1 MKHRIK
7 KLGLGGADPRG
18 RNNNPNRAL
27 TARDRIAAGD
37 VPIRGM
43 QNRIV
48 GWEGDPNNS
57 RYAQNRS
64 QSNQSSSAQK
74 GGTNDEGSETPI
86 YRPPQ
91 LGDMEYGAS
100 YSYIETL
107 DLVSDGPI
115 EGLVNQNGQV
125 CEGKAL
131 LQGIYFNDTPVA
143 LTQNTFDER
152 AENSLQSNVANTAA
166 VAVAGEITGHF
177 SAITGFFD
185 ALNDSD
191 ARDLN
196 VKPSGQSGILTL
208 DEGGNPVVAFGHATT
223 APDWGNADGDP
234 WPAWTDD
241 DALWRDLSTN
251 EGTQNSICAH
261 HYIRNGYT
269 SNTSLRSSALYGY
282 LRGTSVTV
290 RNPIGTGASGSAA
303 AGQPAHHY
311 GCFVGKNVEGRNLN
325 DASLRYLPPSGD
337 QSAQVLPSIAEG
349 SRAGFGDS
357 YYRWA
362 ARQDYLLY
370 SDVTGAAQLRSA
382 SDPINPYE
390 GGTDDYNFVFSFGT
404 RRAGPIIWDSVLM
417 KGGRRLNPFAP
428 GVFRRGYSR
437 MGWFGNRHG
446 TSSINS
452 KGWDGGSA
460 NKLASILNREFTE
473 KIIPLYL
480 NNLTQERKL
489 AGGCYQAKLCKNIL
503 QKFIPLSNSVSW
515 PTSVGK
521 WNIRNPEHVS
531 GYLRGFLNRI
541 GGTDI
546 TKHHHCMMVFRPP
559 QDQSGLTG
567 LSIIDENERWGS
579 HGSLEYKVI
588 KDYGF
593 RLRTTQGEDLNSIAS
608 QVQSKL
614 KVFDFLVPH
623 VDDNGTLTGKVD
635 GFILVTWQEMGTAE
649 GNSGGKVSFGEI
661 DVNGHSPSFTS
672 DYNARFYARVNG
684 FSNEQFDTKDN
695 KGETVIHAGGLA
707 GLLSR
712 IDSCVYADA
721 QGQPIAQKDF
731 ESDVERWQEGSQ
743 RVRGDNQKYNF
754 SNVLSEIKY
763 GEEGQAPFRFFNHVE
778 IDTQYGAKLFG
789 PFKRGKVQ
797 RIREGRKMLNPKGSN
812 RFGKTNNVSDEGS
825 DDVRTVD
832 GEKLDYSDWARGMT
846 PNFSELSQPIVHTIH
861 NPNVEE
867 AFVTLGINTLKD
879 TLHTEAEPDALKHNK
894 EEDARKL
901 GPAATYPALLTVR
914 VSCGLVNPVDGT
926 RKETSARDFKFVALV
941 NGRTIVDLGNPQTNV
956 RDYPWVRASWPNLY
970 NQTLNQPFKLPPA
983 TPHFDGHG
991 IAGDGSENE
1000 ILSHRYLQVEKRSCE
1015 TNSVLLHRD
1024 VDLHKV
1030 TEIIPV
1036 NLTYPFSAIVGTKID
1051 SRSIENPPARGFDC
1065 KLKKVKCPNNY
1076 KPIGP
1081 NGFDKRYW
1089 NSRKEYNEADKELKR
1104 VYQGDWDG
1112 RFHDELVWTD
1122 NPAWILYDLLTSK
1135 RYGLGQHIDEDS
1147 INKWQ
1152 LYQIGRFCDAV
1163 DSDGFFEGRSD
1174 GHGGLEPRFTCN
1186 IMFNQG
1192 ELIYEAI
1199 NTIVSLFRGSVFF
1212 GSNEVS
1218 FVDDRPR
1225 SPVNLLTNESVKDG
1239 QFAYS
1244 NNSRDEIFNTIEVS
1258 YNDRF
1263 ENFLPKIEVVENEED
1278 IKNRG
1283 TFKTRIEGVG
1293 LTSKAMA
1300 RRAGLHHMMHKI
1312 TENQTVAFT
1321 ASLPTLLCQP
1331 GDLITIDDELKT
1343 NIQNFGKILD
1353 VNPAT
1358 QEIRVSN
1365 TFIDSTMTGKLTVYD
1380 PTGVDTIDDV
1390 TNSAEKIRR
1399 RKYIP
1404 FNITGGL
1411 TPVNTASSTW
1421 STKYTGFY
1429 SFSGYT
1435 QGYSLAEVG
1444 QSSLTKMEE
1453 YALYTGETTNNIHFN
1468 TAFTGWIFATG
1479 DISDTGSYNY
1489 ISQEMVNS
1497 VATLVDLV
1505 DGTVANGRGVQV
1517 FDASFANG
1525 RGTGDHG
1532 GTYDTLG
1539 AFSGGR
1545 NEMDQAWSRGILPDE
1560 INVVSPPQTTVINLT
1575 GSPNP
1580 IVQDYGTLISGV
1592 RETDVLSRLKIGSPC
1607 KFEIKNASPSIYKIL
1622 DIKEEAPNE
1631 YLVSASKYET
1641 GKYNLI
1647 EENKSIEHLP
1657 NTFSYQLGQTING
1670 VTYEALKAPTG
1681 VVAVTGYNETSG
1693 YYVVGSWFN
1702 EASNGSNATGY
1713 LTVLDGPSATETV
1726 IETSDTTATYTM
1738 LDTVGLYAF
1747 RVKALGNR
1755 GTDGFNQGAYYD
1767 SQFSQVPV
1775 SLIPQLDAPKIGRSM
1790 VRDFIINNDV

>member
-7 KLGLGGADPRG
+7 KLGLGGAESYLR
-18 RNNNPNRAL
+18 
-27 TARDRIAAGD
+27 
-37 VPIRGM
+37 
-43 QNRIV
+43 
-48 GWEGDPNNS
+48 NS
-57 RYAQNRS
+57 RMGGGPKPPKAHHQLNRDLRAGKITLDQWS
-64 QSNQSSSAQK
+64 EGHARLKAKKDGKSSSANK
-74 GGTNDEGSETPI
+74 GGTHDEGSETPI

-131 LQGIYFNDTPVA
+131 LQGIYFDDTPVA

-152 AENSLQSNVANTAA
+152 AENSKQSNVANTAP

-177 SAITGFFD
+177 NAITGFFN
-185 ALNDSD
+185 ALNETD
-191 ARDLN
+191 ATDLN

-208 DEGGNPVVAFGHATT
+208 DEDGNTTFPFGHATT
-223 APDWGNADGDP
+223 APDWGNTGGHP

-241 DALWRDLSTN
+241 DALWRDLAIN

-261 HYIRNGYT
+261 HFIRNGYT
-269 SNTSLRSSALYGY
+269 AGNKGTNLNSTAKYGA
-282 LRGTSVTV
+282 LRGASITV

-303 AGQPAHHY
+303 AGQPDHHY
-311 GCFVGKNVEGRNLN
+311 GCFVGQNVEGRNLN
-325 DASLRYLPPSGD
+325 DASLSYLPPSGD
-337 QSAQVLPSIAEG
+337 QSAQILPAMAEG
-349 SRAGFGDS
+349 RAGFANN

-382 SDPINPYE
+382 SDPISPYE
-390 GGTDDYNFVFSFGT
+390 GGTDDYNFIFGFGT
-404 RRAGPIIWDSVLM
+404 RGGGPIIWDDVTM
-417 KGGRRLNPFAP
+417 KGGRRLNPIVP
-428 GVFRRGYSR
+428 GAFRRGYSR
-437 MGWFGNRHG
+437 MGWFGNRHHL
-446 TSSINS
+446 SSINP

-460 NKLASILNREFTE
+460 NKIASILTREFTE

-480 NNLTQERKL
+480 DNITRERKL

-503 QKFIPLSNSVSW
+503 QKFFPLTSRVSW
-515 PTSVGK
+515 PTSAG
-521 WNIRNPEHVS
+521 NHSIRNPQHVS
-531 GYLRGFLNRI
+531 SRLRSFLNKI
-541 GGTDI
+541 GGVGTN
-546 TKHHHCMMVFRPP
+546 HHHCMMVFRPP

-567 LSIIDENERWGS
+567 LSIIDENQRWGS

-588 KDYGF
+588 KDYAF
-593 RLRTTQGEDLNSIAS
+593 RLKTTQDEDLNSVAS
-608 QVQSKL
+608 QVQNKL

-623 VDDNGTLTGKVD
+623 VDGNGALTGKVD
-635 GFILVTWQEMGTAE
+635 GFILVTWQAIGVED
-649 GNSGGKVSFGEI
+649 GNPGGPIYNGEI
-661 DVNGHSPSFTS
+661 DVDGHSPSFTS
-672 DYNARFYARVNG
+672 DYNARFYAQTNG
-684 FSNEQFDTKDN
+684 FSNEQFETKDN
-695 KGETVIHAGGLA
+695 KGETVIHAGGIA

-721 QGQPIAQKDF
+721 QGQPIAETDF

-778 IDTQYGAKLFG
+778 IDTHYNTKLFG
-789 PFKRGKVQ
+789 PFKRGEVQ
-797 RIREGRKMLNPKGSN
+797 RIREGRKMLNPKGRN
-812 RFGKTNNVSDEGS
+812 RFGKTNNVDNEGS

-846 PNFSELSQPIVHTIH
+846 PNFSEPSQPIVHTIH
-861 NPNVEE
+861 NPNVEK
-867 AFVTLGINTLKD
+867 AFVTLGINNLKD

-901 GPAATYPALLTVR
+901 GPASTYPALLTVR

-926 RKETSARDFKFVALV
+926 RKQTSARDFKFVALV
-941 NGRTIVDLGNPQTNV
+941 NGRTIVDLGNPQTTP
-956 RDYPWVRASWPNLY
+956 RDYPWVRTSWPNLY
-970 NQTLNQPFKLPPA
+970 NHTLNEPFQLPPA

-1000 ILSHRYLQVEKRSCE
+1000 ILNHRYVQVEKRSCE

-1024 VDLHKV
+1024 VDLDKV
-1030 TEIIPV
+1030 TEIIPC

-1051 SRSIENPPARGFDC
+1051 SRSIENPPARAFDC

-1089 NSRKEYNEADKELKR
+1089 NSRKEYDEADKELKR

-1163 DSDGFFEGRSD
+1163 DNDGFFEGCSD

-1278 IKNRG
+1278 IKDRG

-1380 PTGVDTIDDV
+1380 PTGIDTIDDL

-1404 FNITGGL
+1404 FNITGYL
-1411 TPVNTASSTW
+1411 APVNAGSNDW
-1421 STKYTGFY
+1421 PAYYLGNY

-1435 QGYSLAEVG
+1435 AGYSLAEVAE
-1444 QSSLTKMEE
+1444 SSLTKMEE
-1453 YALYTGETTNNIHFN
+1453 YALYTGEQLGSKTNTLHFN

-1489 ISQEMVNS
+1489 ISQTDS
-1497 VATLVDLV
+1497 SSLLTLV
-1505 DGTVANGRGVQV
+1505 DGTVANGRGVQI

-1525 RGTGDHG
+1525 RGTGTHG

-1539 AFSGGR
+1539 AFSGGVK
-1545 NEMDQAWSRGILPDE
+1545 EMDLAWSRGILPDE

-1592 RETDVLSRLKIGSPC
+1592 QETDVLSRLKIGSAC

-1647 EENKSIEHLP
+1647 EESKSIEHLP
-1657 NTFSYQLGQTING
+1657 NTFSYQIGQTING
-1670 VTYEALKAPTG
+1670 VTYESLKAPTG

-1693 YYVVGSWFN
+1693 YYVEGSWFN
-1702 EASNGSNATGY
+1702 EASNGSNTTGY
-1713 LTVLDGPSATETV
+1713 LAVLDGPSATETV
-1726 IETSDTTATYTM
+1726 IETSDTTATYAM

-1755 GTDGFNQGAYYD
+1755 GTDGFDQGAYYD
-1767 SQFSQVPV
+1767 SEFSQVPV
-1775 SLIPQLDAPKIGRSM
+1775 SLIPQLDATLIGRSM